1 MMSFEPVPEFV
12 KTPAPPDEEM
22 LPAFIRA
29 ILAPVVV
36 RLTPAPVTEIEEVW
50 LIWTVL

>member
-22 LPAFIRA
+22 LP
-29 ILAPVVV
+29 
-36 RLTPAPVTEIEEVW
+36 RL
-50 LIWTVL
+50 